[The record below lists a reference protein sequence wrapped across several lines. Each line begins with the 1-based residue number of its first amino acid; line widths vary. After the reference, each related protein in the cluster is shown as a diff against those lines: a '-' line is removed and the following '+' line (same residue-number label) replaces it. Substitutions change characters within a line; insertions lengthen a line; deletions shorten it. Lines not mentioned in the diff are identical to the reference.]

1 MKIKSDL
8 VRTLRTN
15 RGWSQEKLSE
25 ECGLS
30 LRTIQR
36 LENGGNASIDS
47 IRAVAFIFGLEPNEL
62 ITSEENNS
70 TQVINIVKNSLL
82 QFADF
87 SGTMSRA
94 EYWWFFLFVILT
106 LAISTLVHEK
116 AYQIV
121 AIILLLPLLS
131 AGTRRL
137 HDINH
142 SGWWQLFFFVPFGQ
156 VVILY
161 LLAKETDDKPK
172 AKNLNPA

>member
-1 MKIKSDL
+1 MKIKSNL
-8 VRTLRTN
+8 VKTLRTN
-15 RGWSQEKLSE
+15 KGWSQEQLSE

-47 IRAVAFIFGLEPNEL
+47 IRALAVVFELEPNEL
-62 ITSEENNS
+62 IISEENNS
-70 TQVINIVKNSLL
+70 TQVIHIVKNSLL

-87 SGTMSRA
+87 SGTMSRSD
-94 EYWWFFLFVILT
+94 YWWFFLFVLLT
-106 LAISTLVHEK
+106 LAISTLVHEN

-137 HDINH
+137 NDINH

-161 LLAKETDDKPK
+161 LLAQTSDDDPK
-172 AKNLNPA
+172 AKNLHPA